1 MPSLVPMKIFNK
13 YTIESLKL
21 FIIIFNQLF
30 GLLNW
35 NSTVFLLQNKS
46 FFFSSFG
53 SWNDWKS
60 NEIFLSTVMCYITN
74 FGHYS
79 DSKYH
84 FIVEGAIFQNNS
96 LVLNARWWHACQV
109 VSDEIC
115 SKFIESNLCLCYC
128 LLLSTQSY

>member
-21 FIIIFNQLF
+21 FIIFDQLF

-53 SWNDWKS
+53 SWSDWKS
-60 NEIFLSTVMCYITN
+60 NEIFLSTVMYN
-74 FGHYS
+74 FGHSS
-79 DSKYH
+79 DSKYR
-84 FIVEGAIFQNNS
+84 S
-96 LVLNARWWHACQV
+96 LMWGRYLRITAWFLNARWWHACQV
-109 VSDEIC
+109 VSDVIC